1 MAGGRG
7 LYFFSE
13 KFLSVLHVSSIP
25 PPPPPSPL
33 EWPHGTLCGMVL
45 DTATQ
50 KATSVHPSSGM
61 ECSTPACSFSRQK
74 AASQPGAGDAEHCQ
88 LPMAHRRPAGAG
100 GHCQCVQG
108 PKQGRTRPWPGPRIC
123 EVLGPVSTLLGS
135 RAEASGLCP
144 ACSGAG
150 GFGKRCGELKRAP

>member
-25 PPPPPSPL
+25 PASIAPGMATRNPLWDGLGHSHPS
-33 EWPHGTLCGMVL
+33 G
-45 DTATQ
+45 
-50 KATSVHPSSGM
+50 HPSSGM

-74 AASQPGAGDAEHCQ
+74 TASQPGAGDAEHCQ

-108 PKQGRTRPWPGPRIC
+108 PKQGRTRPWPGPRIR

-144 ACSGAG
+144 TCSGAG
-150 GFGKRCGELKRAP
+150 GHYSFGKRCGELKRAP